1 MNCKQFN
8 SISLEE
14 VLLSLGHLPTKQN
27 EKEAWYLNPFA
38 SESQASFK
46 LNKRLNAWYL
56 HSEGIGGNN
65 TDFMKKYLRT
75 SVNEVLGW
83 AQKQN
88 FSSFHQQAK
97 VRKSEPN
104 YRIDEILDLQNPN
117 LKKYL
122 QERGLSSKTYEYIK
136 EVRFTIGEKKLYA
149 IGSENLSGGFELRN
163 SFYKGSLLKKDISI
177 FNLNSNSNV
186 QDRSN
191 FQDKSIKPVA
201 VFEGFMDALSF
212 IEMQKSFSGDI
223 LVMNSIA
230 LLNKSIEH
238 LKNYSDINLFLD
250 NDNAGIKCKSLIIK
264 SFPEAKD
271 HSSVYSNH
279 KDLNEFLMHRI
290 NNDVVINSAKN
301 SIKFPEADKT
311 EERELEPEVRNSNGF
326 KMKR

>member
-46 LNKRLNAWYL
+46 LDKRINAWYL
-56 HSEGIGGNN
+56 HSEGVGGKN
-65 TDFMKKYLRT
+65 TDFMKKYLNT
-75 SVNEVLGW
+75 SVNGVLDW

-88 FSSFHQQAK
+88 FSSFHQQAQIK
-97 VRKSEPN
+97 KSEPN
-104 YRIDEILDLQNPN
+104 YRITEMLNLENPN

-122 QERGLSSKTYEYIK
+122 QERGLSPKTYNYVK
-136 EVRFTIGEKKLYA
+136 EIRFTIGSKKLYA
-149 IGSENLSGGFELRN
+149 IGFKNLSGGFELRN

-177 FNLNSNSNV
+177 INLNCGL
-186 QDRSN
+186 QDISSVEVKN
-191 FQDKSIKPVA
+191 IKSAA

-212 IEMQKSFSGDI
+212 IEMQRSFVGEI

-230 LLNKSIEH
+230 LLNKSIEC

-250 NDNAGIKCKSLIIK
+250 NDNAGIKCKSQIIK

-271 HSSVYSNH
+271 HSGIYSNH
-279 KDLNEFLMHRI
+279 KDLNEFLIHRI
-290 NNDVVINSAKN
+290 KNDAANKSGKQ
-301 SIKFPEADKT
+301 SEKFPEAD
-311 EERELEPEVRNSNGF
+311 ELQLRHQKLELTDSNRF
-326 KMKR
+326 KRKR

>member
-38 SESQASFK
+38 IESQASFK

-65 TDFMKKYLRT
+65 TDFMKKYLKT
-75 SVNEVLGW
+75 SVNEVLDW
-83 AQKQN
+83 AKKQN
-88 FSSFHQQAK
+88 FSSFHQQAQ

-104 YRIDEILDLQNPN
+104 YKIDEILDLQNPN

-122 QERGLSSKTYEYIK
+122 QGRGLSSKTYEYIK

-149 IGSENLSGGFELRN
+149 IGFENLSGGFELRN
-163 SFYKGSLLKKDISI
+163 SFYKGSLLKKNISI
-177 FNLNSNSNV
+177 INLNSNV
-186 QDRSN
+186 QGVSN
-191 FQDKSIKPVA
+191 FKDQNIKAVA

-250 NDNAGIKCKSLIIK
+250 NDNAGIKCKTLIIK

-271 HSSVYSNH
+271 HSDIYSNH
-279 KDLNEFLMHRI
+279 KDLNEFLIQRI
-290 NNDVVINSAKN
+290 NKDVAINIGTN
-301 SIKFPEADKT
+301 SIKFSEADKI
-311 EERELEPEVRNSNGF
+311 EEIKPEPEIRNSNGF

>member
-8 SISLEE
+8 SISLQE

-46 LNKRLNAWYL
+46 LDKRINAWYL

-65 TDFMKKYLRT
+65 TDFMKKYLNT
-75 SVNEVLGW
+75 SVNGVLDW

-88 FSSFHQQAK
+88 FSSFHQQAQIK
-97 VRKSEPN
+97 KSEPN
-104 YRIDEILDLQNPN
+104 YRITEMLNLENPN

-122 QERGLSSKTYEYIK
+122 QERGLSPKIYDYIK
-136 EVRFTIGEKKLYA
+136 EVRFTVGEKELYA
-149 IGSENLSGGFELRN
+149 IGFENLSGGFELRN

-177 FNLNSNSNV
+177 INLNCGL
-186 QDRSN
+186 QDISSVEVKN
-191 FQDKSIKPVA
+191 IKSAA

-212 IEMQKSFSGDI
+212 VEMQRSFAGDI

-230 LLNKSIEH
+230 LLNKSIEC

-250 NDNAGIKCKSLIIK
+250 NDNAGIKCKSQIIK

-271 HSSVYSNH
+271 HSGIYSNH
-279 KDLNEFLMHRI
+279 KDLNEFLIHRI
-290 NNDVVINSAKN
+290 KNDVADKSGKQ
-301 SIKFPEADKT
+301 SEKFPEPDKL
-311 EERELEPEVRNSNGF
+311 EEIKREPEIRNSNSF

>member
-65 TDFMKKYLRT
+65 TDFMKKYLKT
-75 SVNEVLGW
+75 SVNEVLDW
-83 AQKQN
+83 AKKQN
-88 FSSFHQQAK
+88 FSSFHQQAQVK
-97 VRKSEPN
+97 KSEPN
-104 YRIDEILDLQNPN
+104 YRIDEILGLQNPN
-117 LKKYL
+117 LKQYL
-122 QERGLSSKTYEYIK
+122 QGRGLSPKIYDYIK

-149 IGSENLSGGFELRN
+149 IGFENLSGGFELRN

-177 FNLNSNSNV
+177 FNLNSNV
-186 QDRSN
+186 QNILN
-191 FQDKSIKPVA
+191 FQDKNVKGVA

-212 IEMQKSFSGDI
+212 IEMQKSFSGEI

-250 NDNAGIKCKSLIIK
+250 NDNAGMKCKSLIIK

-271 HSSVYSNH
+271 HSSAYSNH

-290 NNDVVINSAKN
+290 NNDVSINLGKN

-311 EERELEPEVRNSNGF
+311 EERKPEPEIRNSNGF

>member
-65 TDFMKKYLRT
+65 TDFMKKYLKT
-75 SVNEVLGW
+75 SVNEVLDW
-83 AQKQN
+83 AKKQN
-88 FSSFHQQAK
+88 FSSFHQQAQVK
-97 VRKSEPN
+97 KSEPN
-104 YRIDEILDLQNPN
+104 YRIDEILGLQNQN
-117 LKKYL
+117 LKQYL
-122 QERGLSSKTYEYIK
+122 QGRGLSPKIYDYIK

-149 IGSENLSGGFELRN
+149 IGFENLSGGFELRN

-177 FNLNSNSNV
+177 LNLNSNVQNISNL
-186 QDRSN
+186 
-191 FQDKSIKPVA
+191 QDKNIKSVA

-212 IEMQKSFSGDI
+212 IEMQKSFAGDI

-230 LLNKSIEH
+230 LLNKSIEY

-250 NDNAGIKCKSLIIK
+250 NDNAGIKCKSEIIK

-271 HSSVYSNH
+271 HSIVYSNH

-290 NNDVVINSAKN
+290 NNDSSINSCKN

-311 EERELEPEVRNSNGF
+311 EERKPEPEIRKSNGF